1 MINKANWPQTQQKFI
16 NWWKRKN
23 EGRPLMIVMAKK
35 DDPVPLPE
43 EYKSASPEDKWTNAE
58 KIVGRFRNWCQN
70 TEFLGESFPNLSVDF
85 GPGS

>member
-35 DDPVPLPE
+35 DDPVLLPE
-43 EYKSASPEDKWTNAE
+43 EYIN
-58 KIVGRFRNWCQN
+58 
-70 TEFLGESFPNLSVDF
+70 
-85 GPGS
+85 